1 VAGDAPPICL
11 TLSVHQGHWSPKL
24 PRVFAIIYQP
34 RKRPGSSGVSGGE
47 AVVWGDGLLPIVPS
61 NILGGSMIQKRV
73 RTVSAALH
81 ECPEEDLMLA
91 SARRGY
97 VLKLAGSF
105 VAVLALLC
113 FAALLRYRC

>member
-1 VAGDAPPICL
+1 
-11 TLSVHQGHWSPKL
+11 
-24 PRVFAIIYQP
+24 
-34 RKRPGSSGVSGGE
+34 
-47 AVVWGDGLLPIVPS
+47 
-61 NILGGSMIQKRV
+61 MIQKPV

-81 ECPEEDLMLA
+81 EGPEEDLMLA